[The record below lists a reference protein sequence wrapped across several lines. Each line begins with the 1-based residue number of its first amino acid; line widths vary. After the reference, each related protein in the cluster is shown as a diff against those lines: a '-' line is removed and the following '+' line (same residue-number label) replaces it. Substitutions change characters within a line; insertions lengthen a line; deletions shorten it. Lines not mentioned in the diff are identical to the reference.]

1 LEPIKK
7 TRMSEDALE
16 QIKDLIL
23 SQDLGPGDKLPSER
37 NLVQILGISR
47 APVREALRML
57 EIVGMVEVRQGKGV
71 FVKNRNS
78 DLSVPLQTWLSDRK
92 EALESAFETRLLL
105 EPAAAQLAAF
115 RARDKDLEAMEQA
128 LHQFFEGVVAQ
139 NIVKLIEADM
149 RFHALIAAA
158 SGNKTIHF
166 IMETLTRF
174 VFEGWKA
181 TLRSPGRAQRTIE
194 EHAQIFE
201 AIKKGDAKGAAEAMR
216 LHLEDALVNLKEA
229 GL

>member
-1 LEPIKK
+1 
-7 TRMSEDALE
+7 MSEDALE
-16 QIKDLIL
+16 QIKELIY
-23 SQDLGPGDKLPSER
+23 SQDLKPGDKLPSER

-71 FVKNRNS
+71 FVKNVNS
-78 DLSVPLQTWLSDRK
+78 DLSVPLKTWLSDRK

-105 EPAAAQLAAF
+105 EPAAAQQAAL
-115 RARDKDLEAMEQA
+115 RANDRDVRAMDQA
-128 LHQFFEGVVAQ
+128 LHQFTEGVVDQ
-139 NIVKLIEADM
+139 NIFQMIEADM
-149 RFHALIAAA
+149 AFHACIARA

-181 TLRSPGRAQRTIE
+181 TLRSPGRAQRTIK
-194 EHAQIFE
+194 EHAVILE
-201 AIKKGDAKGAAEAMR
+201 SIKKGDAQGAAEAMR
-216 LHLEDALVNLKEA
+216 LHLESAIVNLKEA